1 MLIIR
6 KKKEG
11 FLMKKTIKKI
21 IPIITVLCLLLTV
34 IPFSVISAES
44 SNPLGLKQEILDSS
58 QMTTFSS
65 EEDEIKFTLEKI
77 LDAKSKTEYAI
88 SNYDFS
94 ELLDYEGDNS
104 NFRNLDFFEGYIKF
118 QHDFRDALDLR
129 IENLTTT
136 YTYDEINVTN
146 NTAEVK
152 VRQKLNYNSVGA
164 SVGTS
169 ETNTFNFYMK
179 KVDNIWK
186 IKEFSSNDLYFQ
198 MYYPKTLQR
207 SNFSFEQLTQEYITP
222 QEETESNSLPNIS
235 NVVPTAIN
243 YGIDELNVYTY
254 ALEYALNYNSDF
266 PTYSGVDCQNFA
278 SQCVWAGFGG
288 GVTPPATISEY
299 PLDNSGSYTWYCKKG
314 SGVTNS
320 WTSCRNFRNYLIG
333 NTNANEYGL
342 NGTVYN
348 QMTSSAL
355 LSAKC
360 GDIVYTNGGGHAM
373 VITNAPFI
381 QFGQT
386 EARTIYTLYVS
397 AHTNDVWNK
406 QLALIC
412 GNNLSS
418 CMFAHINY
426 FKR

>member
-186 IKEFSSNDLYFQ
+186 IKE
-198 MYYPKTLQR
+198 
-207 SNFSFEQLTQEYITP
+207 
-222 QEETESNSLPNIS
+222 
-235 NVVPTAIN
+235 
-243 YGIDELNVYTY
+243 
-254 ALEYALNYNSDF
+254 
-266 PTYSGVDCQNFA
+266 
-278 SQCVWAGFGG
+278 
-288 GVTPPATISEY
+288 
-299 PLDNSGSYTWYCKKG
+299 
-314 SGVTNS
+314 
-320 WTSCRNFRNYLIG
+320 
-333 NTNANEYGL
+333 
-342 NGTVYN
+342 
-348 QMTSSAL
+348 
-355 LSAKC
+355 
-360 GDIVYTNGGGHAM
+360 
-373 VITNAPFI
+373 
-381 QFGQT
+381 
-386 EARTIYTLYVS
+386 
-397 AHTNDVWNK
+397 
-406 QLALIC
+406 
-412 GNNLSS
+412 
-418 CMFAHINY
+418 
-426 FKR
+426 